1 MLELKVNQI
10 QFFSLHD
17 GPGVRTAV
25 FLKGCNLSC
34 AWCHNPETW
43 KTAHTVMFDAARCM
57 GCHACEEIC
66 PGKAHRLEGGVH
78 VYEREACMEC
88 GKCVEVCIPG
98 ALKKN
103 ERLYT
108 TEELYSVLMGDARLY
123 ELSGGGVTFSGG
135 EPLLQKDGVIAV
147 SWMLRRERVHV
158 AVETALD
165 APWETVER
173 LAQVIDLFLVDCK
186 MMDEKKHMRYTGVSN
201 QRILENMKRLSQI
214 KEIEIR
220 IPVIRGVNDDIENAI
235 HTAEFLRSLGAHM
248 RKIELLP
255 YHDYGLAKAVQAGVE
270 QKAFK
275 PPSKEQ
281 LKLLQGIYRNYGI
294 TVV

>member
-1 MLELKVNQI
+1 M
-10 QFFSLHD
+10 
-17 GPGVRTAV
+17 
-25 FLKGCNLSC
+25 
-34 AWCHNPETW
+34 
-43 KTAHTVMFDAARCM
+43 
-57 GCHACEEIC
+57 
-66 PGKAHRLEGGVH
+66 
-78 VYEREACMEC
+78 YEREACMEC

-135 EPLLQKDGVIAV
+135 EPLLQKDGVIEI
-147 SWMLRRERVHV
+147 SRMLRRERVHV

-270 QKAFK
+270 QKAFE